1 MRQGSK
7 VHLDFGRTG
16 REIHRNEPGKVQ
28 VGMKRK
34 AEGRIMKVQRASEI
48 EEAELM
54 LVLSA

>member
-1 MRQGSK
+1 
-7 VHLDFGRTG
+7 
-16 REIHRNEPGKVQ
+16 VQ